1 MISDTHGLL
10 RPPAVA
16 ALSGCELIVHA
27 GDIGSPGILGELRRV
42 APVVAVRGNV
52 DVEGWAR
59 DLPETA
65 VAEVGA
71 VRLYVLH
78 DLGRLDLDPVAA
90 GFGAVISG
98 HSHIAAI
105 AQRHGVLFVNPGRAG
120 PRRGARPGGVGGV
133 PRRHGRA
140 RGLTPAARCRGRG
153 AAGCRGRARPADAAI
168 GTLQREAA
176 GARLSP

>member
-1 MISDTHGLL
+1 MSSRPANGLPPAGGEHLVGVISDTHGLL
-10 RPPAVA
+10 RPQAVA
-16 ALSGCELIVHA
+16 VLSGCELIVHA
-27 GDIGSPGILGELRRV
+27 GDVGSPGILGELRRV

-90 GFGAVISG
+90 GFGAVIRG
-98 HSHIAAI
+98 HPHIAGI
-105 AQRHGVLFVNPGRAG
+105 AQRHGVLFVHPGSAG
-120 PRRGARPGGVGGV
+120 PRRLALPVSVALLRIRDGAVAGDIVG
-133 PRRHGRA
+133 
-140 RGLTPAARCRGRG
+140 L
-153 AAGCRGRARPADAAI
+153 
-168 GTLQREAA
+168 EA
-176 GARLSP
+176 

>member
-1 MISDTHGLL
+1 MPTAGGEHLVGVISDTHGLL
-10 RPPAVA
+10 RPQAVA
-16 ALSGCELIVHA
+16 VLSGCELIVHA

-105 AQRHGVLFVNPGRAG
+105 AQRHGVLFVNPGSAG
-120 PRRGARPGGVGGV
+120 PRRLALPVSVALLRIRDGAVAGDIVG
-133 PRRHGRA
+133 
-140 RGLTPAARCRGRG
+140 L
-153 AAGCRGRARPADAAI
+153 
-168 GTLQREAA
+168 EA
-176 GARLSP
+176 